1 MGSIVDGLV
10 SRETAAEQK
19 AAEEEEHRKAQLRA
33 VLAAVEPRRKSERAS
48 AAKTRLKLAQHA
60 QNDPD
65 ASGSGAEG
73 SEQSRDSAASGSG
86 SKSGMASE
94 SRNSKEEEVEY
105 DPVADLEHNENGHE
119 SSEDEGEQESGQ
131 DSDSSDVQEVR
142 RKSNKQSGM
151 RKSALR
157 GEAKQTARHAHA
169 ENSVMG
175 GEDEDDGGDADLQ
188 RALAMS
194 LMEANAAH
202 AAPSTSARDMTGPSY
217 RGTEVPDQQE
227 THAPAPAKP
236 SGRGGRK
243 AKREGA
249 ASTGGEQ
256 QGKVK
261 GSGKRRKGS
270 TLEARPQDIRKAFGM
285 IAPCGKR
292 ISQELL
298 AEVRDH
304 TLSCLCN
311 LSVCFSSRSL

>member
-1 MGSIVDGLV
+1 MNKLKDLEKDREERIKQNKARLAALEVGSIVDGLV
-10 SRETAAEQK
+10 SRETAAKQK

-33 VLAAVEPRRKSERAS
+33 
-48 AAKTRLKLAQHA
+48 
-60 QNDPD
+60 
-65 ASGSGAEG
+65 
-73 SEQSRDSAASGSG
+73 
-86 SKSGMASE
+86 
-94 SRNSKEEEVEY
+94 
-105 DPVADLEHNENGHE
+105 
-119 SSEDEGEQESGQ
+119 
-131 DSDSSDVQEVR
+131 
-142 RKSNKQSGM
+142 
-151 RKSALR
+151 
-157 GEAKQTARHAHA
+157 
-169 ENSVMG
+169 
-175 GEDEDDGGDADLQ
+175 DEDDGEDADLQ

-243 AKREGA
+243 AKRDGA
-249 ASTGGEQ
+249 AITGGEQ

-270 TLEARPQDIRKAFGM
+270 ALEARPQDIRKAFGM

-298 AEVRDH
+298 AEVWEDMRGGKLDPAAANNMMTYAADVTGSQH
-304 TLSCLCN
+304 LDFAAFQTLIAH
-311 LSVCFSSRSL
+311 FS